1 MATLTL
7 WRFPGPIAL
16 LDVLGGAQPTLHH
29 DGAERAWLGDA
40 TLWDWPGVAEF
51 GALTVFGAERF
62 EPAPGAVAGWYT
74 VAVRPLDP
82 AGVLYVPDRG
92 CARAVDGALDA
103 DAARARLPT
112 GYAAAVGE
120 ARRAMAQYDTVSQ
133 RVARAIETL
142 GDDGIPMPWRRA
154 ARTPLH
160 MLPRVEREALA
171 DALDARCAAVASHLD
186 PRPSPLEPA

>member
-16 LDVLGGAQPTLHH
+16 LDVLGGAPATLHH
-29 DGAERAWLGDA
+29 DGAEVAWLGDS

-51 GALTVFGAERF
+51 GALTVFGAERL

-74 VAVRPLDP
+74 VAVRSLEPN
-82 AGVLYVPDRG
+82 AVLYVPDRG
-92 CARAVDGALDA
+92 CARAVAGALDA
-103 DAARARLPT
+103 DAARARLPA
-112 GYAAAVGE
+112 GYDAAVGE
-120 ARRAMAQYDTVSQ
+120 ARRAMARYDTVSQ
-133 RVARAIETL
+133 RVVDAIETL

-160 MLPRVEREALA
+160 MLRRAEREALA
-171 DALDARCAAVASHLD
+171 DALDARCAAIAGHLD
-186 PRPSPLEPA
+186 PRPPPLEPA